1 MYVLC
6 VMPPHVHILCI
17 RTRTISIKQR
27 TLLFKR
33 SSIHNRVDK
42 IDSDFTIFEGIIMC
56 QREEKNFFFLLIL
69 SFWVVEHNMKFFFPY
84 TPNET
89 WDVVNEKI

>member
-1 MYVLC
+1 MFPNKIQCHMDLYLYYRIQMYVLC

-69 SFWVVEHNMKFFFPY
+69 SF
-84 TPNET
+84 
-89 WDVVNEKI
+89 